1 MIGPEQINGPVQ
13 LAWKLSEGFM
23 ELSTVPGLGVIV
35 DEKEIAA
42 MSAHT
47 EELGGEWFYES
58 DGSVADW

>member
-1 MIGPEQINGPVQ
+1 
-13 LAWKLSEGFM
+13 M
-23 ELSTVPGLGVIV
+23 ELSEAPGLGVEV
-35 DEKEIAA
+35 DEREVAR